1 MSKLKK
7 ILLMALSLVL
17 VAAMS
22 IGGTVAYLQDD
33 DSDVNVMTLGSVK
46 IEQNEYQRATN
57 ADGTYKTDSTGYV
70 LEAFEQAKPL
80 LPSAIPTNSP
90 DWDWDPTIVRMT
102 QVDSYGGMQVF
113 KAASNA
119 QDKFVTV
126 ENTGKSDAYVR
137 TLVAIECGTGNPELI
152 GTGNRCVSYD
162 QADTSTMPWIK
173 YEIGKIVVDNNTYLL
188 LEYVYR
194 GASDVNRHVKG
205 ILPAGDTTYPSL
217 CQVYISA
224 AATNEDMVKLD
235 GNGNGTLDILVF
247 SQAVQAAGFD
257 NAETALNAGFGDI
270 TTTSHPWSTNA
281 PVIPV
286 IVATAD
292 ELSEALVAGKDVVLT
307 DDVVLTETVSIPANA
322 NITLNLNGNDITG
335 TFANPVSLITNNGDL
350 TIEGEGE
357 ISVSFNGTV
366 NNGVAMNAISNRGNL
381 TINGGKI
388 SNTGTG
394 NQIGYAIDNYN
405 GSSLTINGGEITA
418 SGSTYYDAIR
428 LFCGSNETVVT
439 VNGGEISSIWAQN
452 PSANKATEV
461 KGTVVVNG
469 GKVTTVYYE
478 NYTTVKVADGV
489 TTTVTPYGAGSDSTT
504 STSVGGYT
512 VYSFVH

>member
-7 ILLMALSLVL
+7 VLLMCTAYLL
-17 VAAMS
+17 VAALA
-22 IGGTVAYLQDD
+22 IGGTIAYLQDS
-33 DSDVNVMTLGSVK
+33 DSDVNVMTLGNVK
-46 IEQNEYQRATN
+46 IEQHEYQRADGVAYDAGEPGAGNGVKEGDLVPFVQGQALYPAVPKNN
-57 ADGTYKTDSTGYV
+57 AGGDYTAEMDIAKLFYWGDYVYSGTAGNGLWNDSKLSNV
-70 LEAFEQAKPL
+70 MDK
-80 LPSAIPTNSP
+80 
-90 DWDWDPTIVRMT
+90 M
-102 QVDSYGGMQVF
+102 VF
-113 KAASNA
+113 
-119 QDKFVTV
+119 V

-137 TLVAIECGTGNPELI
+137 TVIAFECPEGITIGEPSQGAEIMINTNGGTYTWEDVGFITVGGVRYAVMTATYKKVLAPGNQ
-152 GTGNRCVSYD
+152 S
-162 QADTSTMPWIK
+162 
-173 YEIGKIVVDNNTYLL
+173 
-188 LEYVYR
+188 
-194 GASDVNRHVKG
+194 H
-205 ILPAGDTTYPSL
+205 PSL
-217 CQVYISA
+217 LQVVMTHH
-224 AATNEDMVKLD
+224 ATNEDMKLL
-235 GNGNGTLDILVF
+235 GSTYEILVV
-247 SQAVQAAGFD
+247 SQAVQTAGFAD
-257 NAETALNAGFGDI
+257 AETALNAGFGDI
-270 TTTSHPWSTNA
+270 TVDNHPWSTNA

-381 TINGGKI
+381 TINGGTI

-394 NQIGYAIDNYN
+394 NQIGYALDNYN
-405 GSSLTINGGEITA
+405 GSSLTINGGKITA

-489 TTTVTPYGAGSDSTT
+489 TTTVTPYGVGSDSTT